1 MGTYYSIFDND
12 EIYCDE
18 FNTLRIDRPE
28 PRHPFDI
35 PVPEDNTFFYKD
47 YFHIDYRDY
56 GYEILSSYP

>member
-35 PVPEDNTFFYKD
+35 PVPEDNTFFIRTISTLTIGTMGMKY
-47 YFHIDYRDY
+47 
-56 GYEILSSYP
+56 